1 MSIFVG
7 VEEGLVPEKQQ
18 TFNVTGH
25 PYSEHRWEKGKYGQ
39 EIKTAFFNQQ
49 GTIKIKTRVI
59 KCSQITNEQKIRNK
73 RV

>member
-18 TFNVTGH
+18 TFSGH

-39 EIKTAFFNQQ
+39 EIKSEFFLISKKQ
-49 GTIKIKTRVI
+49 
-59 KCSQITNEQKIRNK
+59 
-73 RV
+73 

>member
-39 EIKTAFFNQQ
+39 EKLDFLISKKQ
-49 GTIKIKTRVI
+49 
-59 KCSQITNEQKIRNK
+59 
-73 RV
+73 